1 MGKSRA
7 RPLKRRSTSES
18 AAAKKPASRNRSLL
32 TEAEVE
38 ERRHILVAGIEQYN
52 GGYFF
57 QSHETWEELW
67 IPSPWPV
74 RNFLQGLIQ
83 MAAGFVHLMRHEYP
97 GTVRLLSAAIEKLE
111 TFPAGYMAVD
121 VATLTSQ
128 ARAARDELEAL
139 GPSRFEEWDQSAIP
153 RIQFED
159 AN

>member
-1 MGKSRA
+1 MA
-7 RPLKRRSTSES
+7 RPSGSRRPRPAAVRKK
-18 AAAKKPASRNRSLL
+18 AAARNRPLL

-38 ERRHILVAGIEQYN
+38 ERRHILLAGIEQYN
-52 GGYFF
+52 DGYFF

-67 IPSPWPV
+67 IPSPWPI
-74 RNFLQGLIQ
+74 RDFLQGLIQ
-83 MAAGFVHLMRHEYP
+83 MAAAFVHLMRHEYP

-153 RIQFED
+153 RIQLND
-159 AN
+159 G